1 MVRAPHEHQVG
12 APIETDVPTRHRV
25 PSHLA
30 RRFHQICLGASAEV
44 LEPAGITPGEF
55 GLLAAVQ
62 DLPDL
67 EQRRL
72 ARTLGIDAVSAGHMI
87 DRLEGA
93 GLLQRRVDPGDR
105 RARLLSAT
113 PKGAALRERLRP
125 AALEAQERIMAA
137 LTSEER
143 QTFLDLLTR
152 IVETNQSYA
161 RPGNG
166 RRRPQRSRPV
176 RNDDDEVRSLRV

>member
-1 MVRAPHEHQVG
+1 MGDPPH
-12 APIETDVPTRHRV
+12 ITDIPARHRV

-62 DLPDL
+62 DMPNL
-67 EQRRL
+67 EQRSL
-72 ARTLGIDAVSAGHMI
+72 ARALGIDAVSAGHMI
-87 DRLEGA
+87 DRLEGI

-113 PKGAALRERLRP
+113 PKGVALRERFRP
-125 AALEAQERIMAA
+125 AALDAQERIMAA
-137 LTSEER
+137 LTPEER
-143 QTFLDLLTR
+143 QTFLHLLTR
-152 IVETNQSYA
+152 IVETNQIYA

-166 RRRPQRSRPV
+166 RRRPRRSPTS
-176 RNDDDEVRSLRV
+176 NE